1 MNMQTPPG
9 ARARQ
14 AAEEVLQAIYGDD
27 FVGCTISVDTVAA
40 IVDSAVKDEARTA
53 YELVDV
59 LNKVLEAVHVL
70 STPPSPAEVK
80 DSQQLQE
87 VLGKRL
93 DAIREISTK
102 TINAI
107 AELPIDKPQN

>member
-1 MNMQTPPG
+1 MRTPPG
-9 ARARQ
+9 PRARQ

-27 FVGCTISVDTVAA
+27 FIGCTISVDSVAA
-40 IVDSAVKDEARTA
+40 IIDSAIKDENRTVH
-53 YELVDV
+53 ELMDV

-80 DSQQLQE
+80 DTQQLQE

-107 AELPIDKPQN
+107 AELPIGKPDK